1 MLSRPLHLAAGFAVW
16 LAALAVSSAAL
27 HYYSSVEG
35 GVAAPQAGAT
45 ALLDRYRQPGRPLV
59 AMALH
64 PNCSCSEASLAELG
78 DLLACS
84 RGTCDAV
91 LLEFQ
96 PSSGTAHWPAPKA
109 RELGGVQVRAIA
121 DVDGKVA
128 RQLGAL
134 TSGHV
139 VFVDA
144 QGAIR
149 FRGGITVSRGHRG
162 RAPGQDAILATLGG
176 QPAALATTP
185 VYGCALLPECAA
197 DAAP

>member
-16 LAALAVSSAAL
+16 LTALAVSSAAL

-35 GVAAPQAGAT
+35 NAAAPQADA
-45 ALLDRYRQPGRPLV
+45 AAWLERHRAPGRALV

-64 PNCSCSEASLAELG
+64 PNCPCSEASLAELG
-78 DLLACS
+78 DLLARS

-91 LLEFQ
+91 LLEFA
-96 PSSGTAHWPAPKA
+96 PASDAARWPAANTRK
-109 RELGGVQVRAIA
+109 LGGVPVRAIA
-121 DVDGKVA
+121 DPAGTFA

-144 QGAIR
+144 EGAIR

-162 RAPGQDAILATLGG
+162 RASGQDAILA
-176 QPAALATTP
+176 ALNGRAGFPSATP
-185 VYGCALLPECAA
+185 VYGCALLPECSA
-197 DAAP
+197 DTAP

>member
-1 MLSRPLHLAAGFAVW
+1 MLSRPLHLAAGFALW
-16 LAALAVSSAAL
+16 LAALAASSAAL

-35 GVAAPQAGAT
+35 GAAAPQAEAA
-45 ALLDRYRQPGRPLV
+45 ALLDPYRKPGRPLV

-64 PNCSCSEASLAELG
+64 PNCPCSEASLAELG
-78 DLLACS
+78 DLLARS
-84 RGTCDAV
+84 GGACDAV

-96 PSSGTAHWPAPKA
+96 PATDAADWPAVRT
-109 RELGGVQVRAIA
+109 RELGGVRIRAVA
-121 DVDGKVA
+121 DPEGKLA

-162 RAPGQDAILATLGG
+162 RAPGQDAILSTLGG
-176 QPAALATTP
+176 QPVSLAQTP
-185 VYGCALLPECAA
+185 VYGCALLPECAS
-197 DAAP
+197 APAP

>member
-35 GVAAPQAGAT
+35 GAVAPQAEAI
-45 ALLDRYRQPGRPLV
+45 AFLNRYRQPDRALV

-64 PNCSCSEASLAELG
+64 PNCSCSAASLAELG
-78 DLLACS
+78 DLLARS
-84 RGTCDAV
+84 RGACDAL

-96 PSSGTAHWPAPKA
+96 PAKDSRDWPLAKT

-121 DVDGKVA
+121 DPDGKFA

-139 VFVDA
+139 VFVDP

-176 QPAALATTP
+176 QPAALASTP
-185 VYGCALLPECAA
+185 VYGCALLPECGA

>member
-1 MLSRPLHLAAGFAVW
+1 MLSRPLHLAAGFVVW

-35 GVAAPQAGAT
+35 GAAAPQANAVD
-45 ALLDRYRQPGRPLV
+45 LLAHYRQPGRPLV

-64 PNCSCSEASLAELG
+64 PNCSCSEASLSELG
-78 DLLACS
+78 DLLARS
-84 RGTCDAV
+84 RGACDAV
-91 LLEFQ
+91 LLEF
-96 PSSGTAHWPAPKA
+96 HPAQDAALGPVAKT

-121 DVDGKVA
+121 DLDGQIA

-162 RAPGQDAILATLGG
+162 RAAGQDAILATLGG
-176 QPAALATTP
+176 HPAALATTP